1 MLTSEICFTAI
12 QSLYSDFPYLSIFHG
27 GGMKYKRVDRRK
39 FIRFDLDAN
48 VKFRF
53 FDSSDMGENIKGK
66 AKNLSAEGV
75 CISTEKEVPRDKDVQ
90 VDIRLPGK
98 KKEVRVQGK
107 VVWVKTIRSGTD
119 RVGDH
124 YEAGIKLYT
133 VDREDENTLL
143 KYYCEQMIDNLS
155 QYLHL

>member
-1 MLTSEICFTAI
+1 
-12 QSLYSDFPYLSIFHG
+12 
-27 GGMKYKRVDRRK
+27 MKYRRVDRRR

-53 FDSSDMGENIKGK
+53 FNDMNSDESMKGK

-75 CISTEKEVPRDKDVQ
+75 CISTEKEIPRDKDVQ

-107 VVWVKTIRSGTD
+107 VVWVKTIHSGTK

-133 VDREDENTLL
+133 VDKEDENTLL
-143 KYYCEQMIDNLS
+143 KYYCEQMVDNLS